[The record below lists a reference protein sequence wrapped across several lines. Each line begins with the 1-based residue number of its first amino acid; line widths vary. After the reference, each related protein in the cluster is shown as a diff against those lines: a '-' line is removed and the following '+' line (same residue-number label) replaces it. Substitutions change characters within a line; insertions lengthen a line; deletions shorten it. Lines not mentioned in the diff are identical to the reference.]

1 MKKNM
6 AVVRFG
12 KHLDTVVEIVGEKEM
27 PIERH
32 GVSDALVLC
41 RFNDGK
47 LEFISKDHLTSI
59 EHDPID
65 WEQRRYEIAKEAMAA
80 FISAPSYQFCVNN
93 NYYDASHSRPRSVAE
108 DAVEY
113 AEALI
118 EQLKKDKQKPKKRGF
133 QD

>member
-6 AVVRFG
+6 AVVRSG

-47 LEFISKDHLTSI
+47 LEFILKDDLTSI
-59 EHDPID
+59 ELDPID
-65 WEQRRYEIAKEAMAA
+65 WEQRRYEIAKDAMAV
-80 FISAPSYQFCVNN
+80 FISSPSY
-93 NYYDASHSRPRSVAE
+93 PRAVAE

-118 EQLKKDKQKPKKRGF
+118 EELKKDKQKPKNEA

>member
-47 LEFISKDHLTSI
+47 LEFISKDHLTGI
-59 EHDPID
+59 KHDPID
-65 WEQRRYEIAKEAMAA
+65 WEQRRYEIAKEAMAG
-80 FISAPSYQFCVNN
+80 ILSSDEQTG
-93 NYYDASHSRPRSVAE
+93 
-108 DAVEY
+108 Y
-113 AEALI
+113 ACTE
-118 EQLKKDKQKPKKRGF
+118 
-133 QD
+133 

>member
-59 EHDPID
+59 KHDPID
-65 WEQRRYEIAKEAMAA
+65 WEQRRYEIAKEAMAGILSSDEQTGYA
-80 FISAPSYQFCVNN
+80 CTEAIYLKGEKRTTSKAV
-93 NYYDASHSRPRSVAE
+93 SR
-108 DAVEY
+108 Y
-113 AEALI
+113 AIACADALI
-118 EQLKKDKQKPKKRGF
+118 EELRLR
-133 QD
+133 

>member
-12 KHLDTVVEIVGEKEM
+12 KYLDTVVEIVGEKEM

-47 LEFISKDHLTSI
+47 LEFILKDDLTSI

-65 WEQRRYEIAKEAMAA
+65 WEQRRYEIAKDAMAA
-80 FISAPSYQFCVNN
+80 FIASQSYQLCANN
-93 NYYDASHSRPRSVAE
+93 NYYRASLQPWAVAE
-108 DAVEY
+108 NAVEY

-118 EQLKKDKQKPKKRGF
+118 EELRKDKRENEV